1 MTNTEKYRE
10 NFYKQRIAIQETKEK
25 PDEIFGFFFTT
36 LFILFPK
43 HGADCH

>member
-25 PDEIFGFFFTT
+25 PDEIFGFFFHYA
-36 LFILFPK
+36 FYSVP
-43 HGADCH
+43 